1 MSFACQNESAQKTA
15 SSGEKLPT
23 LSVIMPNYN
32 HAKFLPRSFGAL
44 LRQSVRPTEIIV
56 IDDGSTDNSLEV
68 INEFASKYEVIR
80 FFRNEK
86 NLGAAPTVLRGVNL
100 AHGEYI
106 FSTAADDEVAPG
118 LFEKSLQLLAR
129 YPAAALCCTIG
140 DYREAHTGISW
151 HWGAGIAES
160 PTYLSP
166 ARIVQLEKQGRF
178 YIPPNSVI
186 FKKSALCEVGNFIP
200 ELTFCSDWYAM
211 YVAGFR
217 HGICFVPEPLAI
229 FHVQAHSYY
238 HKIRR
243 DKAEYRRVLEL
254 LLERLSQPENRAVLG
269 FVREGGSLF
278 IYGIPML
285 KLLLRRPEYRHL
297 ITPTFL
303 RKNLSHSIKLFL
315 KNHSPAFLV
324 NSYLKLSGNRKT
336 TAAQS
341 LQNQH
346 G

>member
-1 MSFACQNESAQKTA
+1 MLVN
-15 SSGEKLPT
+15 LPA
-23 LSVIMPNYN
+23 LSVIVPNYN
-32 HAKFLPRSFGAL
+32 HAQYLPRCLTAMV
-44 LRQSVRPTEIIV
+44 RQSAQPMEILV
-56 IDDGSTDNSLEV
+56 LDDASTDNSVEV
-68 INEFASKYEVIR
+68 IESFAKNHPVVHLH
-80 FFRNEK
+80 RNEK
-86 NLGAAPTVLRGVNL
+86 NLGVVANIDRGIGL
-100 AHGEYI
+100 ARGDYLA
-106 FSTAADDEVAPG
+106 FAAADDEVAPG
-118 LFEKSLQLLAR
+118 FFEKSLTLLAKH
-129 YPAAALCCTIG
+129 PEAALSATINEF
-140 DYREAHTGISW
+140 REAHTGVNW
-151 HWGAGIAES
+151 LWGAGIVES

-166 ARIVQLEKQGRF
+166 ARMVECERKGKF

-186 FKKSALCEVGNFIP
+186 FKTNALREVGNFIP
-200 ELTFCSDWYAM
+200 ELKFCCDWYAM

-229 FHVQAHSYY
+229 FHVQANSYY

-269 FVREGGSLF
+269 FIREGGSLF

-285 KLLLRRPEYRHL
+285 KLLVSRPEYRHL

-346 G
+346 GYTGCQK

>member
-1 MSFACQNESAQKTA
+1 VS
-15 SSGEKLPT
+15 LPR
-23 LSVIMPNYN
+23 LSVIIPNYN
-32 HAKFLPRSFGAL
+32 HAHFLPRSLTAIVQ
-44 LRQSVRPTEIIV
+44 QSAQPMEIIV
-56 IDDGSTDNSLEV
+56 IDDASTDNSVEV
-68 INEFASKYEVIR
+68 IESFAAKYPVIR
-80 FFRNEK
+80 FYRNEI
-86 NLGAAPTVLRGVNL
+86 NRGSLFTVSRGLDLASGDYVLGA
-100 AHGEYI
+100 
-106 FSTAADDEVAPG
+106 AADDEVLPG
-118 LFEKSLQLLAR
+118 FFEKSLRLLAKH
-129 YPAAALCCTIG
+129 PEAALSATITEF
-140 DYREAHTGISW
+140 REAHTGVHW
-151 HWGAGIAES
+151 LWGAGIVES

-166 ARIVQLEKQGRF
+166 ARMVECERKGKF

-186 FKKSALCEVGNFIP
+186 FRRSALGEVGNFIS
-200 ELTFCSDWYAM
+200 ELKFCCDWYAM

-229 FHVQAHSYY
+229 FHVQPNSYY

-346 G
+346 GYTGCQK